1 MYGHAMAAIG
11 AMLLFLLGAGGCMS
25 RADEPMVSAMVRA
38 HDLRAQAH
46 HARVAVDLGQI
57 VNP

>member
-1 MYGHAMAAIG
+1 MAAIG
-11 AMLLFLLGAGGCMS
+11 AMLLFLLGAGGCMT
-25 RADEPMVSAMVRA
+25 RTDDVSALVRA